1 MALDQDTV
9 MLDEEMFKQPL
20 DKDYK
25 ENKYQAATSQFIES
39 QLSQNTIRFGRE
51 TRESIEKG
59 YDEWKQEYLDSL
71 SKNTDHNKIMF
82 GKNMRPSHLT
92 RIHQDEVRELQG
104 KDYKPP
110 KEQRVIYEPVKKQQ
124 QQQQQPT
131 AGRGRGRGHLSML
144 DRKPMQS
151 NTSLGKQ
158 QQQQQSG
165 RSSMSLI

>member
-1 MALDQDTV
+1 MADQDTI

-25 ENKYQAATSQFIES
+25 EDKYQSATSRFIES
-39 QLSQNTIRFGRE
+39 QLSQNTISFRRG
-51 TRESIEKG
+51 TQESIEKG
-59 YDEWKQEYLDSL
+59 FDEWKQEYLDSL

-82 GKNMRPSHLT
+82 GKNTRPSHQT

-104 KDYKPP
+104 KAYKPP

-124 QQQQQPT
+124 QQSTP

-158 QQQQQSG
+158 QSGGSG
-165 RSSMSLI
+165 RCSMSLI

>member
-1 MALDQDTV
+1 MADQDTI

-25 ENKYQAATSQFIES
+25 EDKYQSATSRFIES
-39 QLSQNTIRFGRE
+39 QLSQNTISFRRG
-51 TRESIEKG
+51 TQESIEKG
-59 YDEWKQEYLDSL
+59 FDEWKQEYLDSL

-82 GKNMRPSHLT
+82 VTNMRPSHQT

-124 QQQQQPT
+124 QQQQQSTPT
-131 AGRGRGRGHLSML
+131 GRGRGRGHLSML

-158 QQQQQSG
+158 QSGGSG
-165 RSSMSLI
+165 RCSMSLI